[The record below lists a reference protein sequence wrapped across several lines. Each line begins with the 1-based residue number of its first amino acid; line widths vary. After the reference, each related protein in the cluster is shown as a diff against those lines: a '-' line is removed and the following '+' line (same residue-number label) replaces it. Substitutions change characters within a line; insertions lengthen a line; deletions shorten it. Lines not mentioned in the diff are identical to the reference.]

1 MISISPNK
9 NIVITEKDV
18 VEKVATFFQSE
29 GWKIIPQVKVR
40 GRIID
45 LVAVKDQTIALIEVK
60 GSQGKL
66 LHGIGQAVHQST
78 VAEYSYL
85 ALPSDKVE
93 EVEDVCSKLGIGL
106 LAVNSKVNVLVEPKK
121 GTSLPSV
128 RSMILKIK
136 PKLRKPP
143 PEKRPDLVIM
153 FGSEARVKILKLL
166 LLAPD
171 TSFYIKEM
179 STRVGLAFSMVYK
192 ELAKLKNLGLVI
204 EERKGKLRLFKINK
218 QSLLY
223 EDLKMIFIKTV
234 GLGDIVTEHLQKLD
248 KIRYAFIYGSFAR
261 GQQLKTSDVDLLIIG
276 DLDEEELIKAISEME
291 KSLGREINYILWS
304 EREFERRAKTKHHL
318 LTEIADNS
326 IIGLVGDVDEF
337 RRTVK
342 G

>member
-18 VEKVATFFQSE
+18 VEKVATFFQSK

-40 GRIID
+40 GRIVD

-60 GSQGKL
+60 GSQGNP

-93 EVEDVCSKLGIGL
+93 EVEDVCAKLGIGL

-153 FGSEARVKILKLL
+153 FGSETRVKILKLL

-171 TSFYIKEM
+171 TSFYIKEI

-192 ELAKLKNLGLVI
+192 ELANLKNLGLVI

-234 GLGDIVTEHLQKLD
+234 GLGDIVTEHLKKLD
-248 KIRYAFIYGSFAR
+248 KIRYAIIYGSFAR

-304 EREFERRAKTKHHL
+304 EKEFERRAKTKHHL
-318 LTEIADNS
+318 LTEIADNP